1 MQSYVNVVGMAGIA
15 LTQRDLAAT
24 RAQLQ
29 AWFGHRFTGEAEV
42 SELRAA
48 NKAAGWSSESLVFSA
63 EVGGNTDEYVI
74 RIPPAGGGIFPH
86 YDLGTQTLTQELL
99 HEHGI
104 PTPSPI
110 LYEPDREWI
119 GSKFLVMPR
128 IVGHTPSDTTYATR
142 GWLHDAGPDVQRR
155 VHDSFLETL
164 ATLAPGSRQRGV
176 MARTARRCRRRRRAE
191 VVARVREMGNR
202 QQGSRHHDPGVRL
215 AGPPHARRDRRL
227 SVCWNDARLSNAIF
241 DDAGQIVGALD
252 WEQACL
258 CPAETDFA
266 WWLAT
271 RRQMLEVNGIDLDP
285 ELPGF
290 DSREQVIRRYEEM
303 IGRPLVDLH
312 WYEVFAMVRMGC
324 CILRTQE
331 LLRSIGQGDH
341 FLTRAPILPAWTM
354 AAVGA

>member
-1 MQSYVNVVGMAGIA
+1 MRRAAGCTTPVPKFSAACTTRFSRRSRNLQRVPVSEASWLERPAGVGVAAELKWWREYAKWGTDNKVPDIMTEAF
-15 LTQRDLAAT
+15 DWLA
-24 RAQLQ
+24 RQMPDE
-29 AWFGHRFTGEAEV
+29 TGE
-42 SELRAA
+42 
-48 NKAAGWSSESLVFSA
+48 
-63 EVGGNTDEYVI
+63 
-74 RIPPAGGGIFPH
+74 
-86 YDLGTQTLTQELL
+86 
-99 HEHGI
+99 
-104 PTPSPI
+104 
-110 LYEPDREWI
+110 
-119 GSKFLVMPR
+119 
-128 IVGHTPSDTTYATR
+128 
-142 GWLHDAGPDVQRR
+142 
-155 VHDSFLETL
+155 
-164 ATLAPGSRQRGV
+164 
-176 MARTARRCRRRRRAE
+176 
-191 VVARVREMGNR
+191 
-202 QQGSRHHDPGVRL
+202 
-215 AGPPHARRDRRL
+215 L

-271 RRQMLEVNGIDLDP
+271 RRQMLEVSGLDLDP

-341 FLTRAPILPAWTM
+341 FLTRAPILPAWTVSGSRGLTRVKNQPRRVKE
-354 AAVGA
+354 AFGCRVGRFDRRTPEGMRAGDTQPPRTTHAWWARLLDGRTGGDSFASRSTASG